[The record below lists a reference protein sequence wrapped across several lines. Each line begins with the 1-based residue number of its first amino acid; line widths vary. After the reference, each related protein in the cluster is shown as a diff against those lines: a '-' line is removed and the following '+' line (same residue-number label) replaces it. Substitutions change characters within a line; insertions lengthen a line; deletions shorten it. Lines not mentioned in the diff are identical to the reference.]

1 MKKLSLDLNA
11 LRVESFNLSSDGP
24 APRGTVRANDSGS
37 FTGQTTFTET
47 MVETT
52 TDPNQNC
59 MCYSSSPCVDTHATA
74 CGPDC
79 I

>member
-1 MKKLSLDLNA
+1 MKKLTLDPEA
-11 LRVESFNLSSDGP
+11 LQVESFDVSRGGSL
-24 APRGTVRANDSGS
+24 AHGTVRANDGRP
-37 FTGQTTFTET
+37 GTFTQT
-47 MVETT
+47 LVETT

-59 MCYSSSPCVDTHATA
+59 MCYSSDPCVNTHVTA

>member
-1 MKKLSLDLNA
+1 MKKLSLNPDS
-11 LRVESFNLSSDGP
+11 LRVESFDVSRG
-24 APRGTVRANDSGS
+24 APVGRGTVRANDSGA
-37 FTGQTTFTET
+37 TTFTAT

-59 MCYSSSPCVDTHATA
+59 MCHSGTPCVYTLETA

>member
-11 LRVESFNLSSDGP
+11 LRVESFSLSSDGP
-24 APRGTVRANDSGS
+24 AARGTVRANDS
-37 FTGQTTFTET
+37 GQTTFTET

-59 MCYSSSPCVDTHATA
+59 MCYSGSPCVDTHATA

>member
-1 MKKLSLDLNA
+1 MKNKLSLDLNA
-11 LRVESFNLSSDGP
+11 LTVDTFETSP
-24 APRGTVRANDSGS
+24 AALAARGTVQGNDSPP
-37 FTGQTTFTET
+37 TPFTET
-47 MVETT
+47 LVRTT

-59 MCYSSSPCVDTHATA
+59 MCYSSDPCVNTHVTA

>member
-1 MKKLSLDLNA
+1 MKKLSLDLDA
-11 LRVESFNLSSDGP
+11 LQVDSFDASPDG
-24 APRGTVRANDSGS
+24 AAARGTVRANESG
-37 FTGQTTFTET
+37 FTTRTTFTDT
-47 MVETT
+47 LVQTT

-59 MCYSSSPCVDTHATA
+59 MCHSGDPCVNTLDTA

>member
-11 LRVESFNLSSDGP
+11 LRVESFDLSP
-24 APRGTVRANDSGS
+24 AATGARGTVRGNESRPP
-37 FTGQTTFTET
+37 TFTET
-47 MVETT
+47 LVETT

-59 MCYSSSPCVDTHATA
+59 MCYSSSPCVETHATA
-74 CGPDC
+74 CGMEC